1 MGIQVNAQL
10 EDSEYIRN
18 VQRCIQNVQSNS
30 MLPSAVSIIPFYPAF
45 YRISEIVVERFFSF
59 GHFMPDWMYECTTS
73 GREHKKILK
82 QIHDF
87 TSKVLST
94 YNFIAT
100 YYISRPVL
108 EHHNNS

>member
-1 MGIQVNAQL
+1 
-10 EDSEYIRN
+10 
-18 VQRCIQNVQSNS
+18 
-30 MLPSAVSIIPFYPAF
+30 
-45 YRISEIVVERFFSF
+45 
-59 GHFMPDWMYECTTS
+59 MPDWMYECTTS

-108 EHHNNS
+108 EHHNNSVKF